1 MRPPLH
7 PDAEAAAWKE
17 HVRSRPGATPAEIE
31 RDLAD
36 KAAFQN
42 WLSHRLA
49 AKHIRDAAL
58 TLGLLPPEER
68 EVPYSERDA
77 AGAEEA

>member
-1 MRPPLH
+1 
-7 PDAEAAAWKE
+7 
-17 HVRSRPGATPAEIE
+17 VRSRPGVTPAEIE

-36 KAAFQN
+36 RAAFQD

-58 TLGLLPPEER
+58 TWGLLPPEDR
-68 EVPYSERDA
+68 EIPYGERDA